1 MNFMTKLNM
10 VKSAFVAAAFL
21 GITGCKKIF
30 DIKPQ
35 DQLDV
40 SQAYQN
46 VYDADAAVVGIYG
59 KFMGLADRY
68 VVLNELRADLLD
80 CTNNADENLRQL
92 STHTVT
98 AGNPY
103 ASPKP
108 FYELILNCN
117 DVLEHFQV
125 MVKEKR
131 MTQDQFNQRYSDV
144 GSLRSFLYLQ
154 LGIHFGEV
162 PYVTSSLSN
171 VDEVKNMSNFPR
183 LSFNTL
189 LDSLINFS
197 ERLPFKD
204 QYPSGTNLNITVDG
218 YQTEKFFVNKKVI
231 LGDLYLWKG
240 NYQKSAEYYR
250 QVMEIGTSGITGEN
264 YYSQYKIGGWGTGL
278 NFHNVIYTRAGDVS
292 SLSYNTGWRIM
303 FDEPFGSASIA
314 REWVWV
320 LPFDTK
326 FNPDNSLIK
335 LFSPVGGDYLVRPSQ
350 EVYDLWDGETQKITT
365 SPTVGGPVPYDA
377 RKLLS
382 TMNIA
387 GQPVAMK
394 YLYNYLN
401 YATLAPT
408 NLLVKNG
415 KWFLFR
421 QTQLHMRF
429 AEAANRAGR
438 YRLAWG
444 LWNSGIASAYPAPTS
459 DVTNYHNTLWDA
471 YPFNFDARNSGSSGV
486 PYYRA
491 DWYRNTGVRGR
502 VNLVD
507 VAIPATDSLNSIEAG
522 LIKETALENAF
533 EGTRWP
539 DLLRIAIR
547 RNDPSFIADKVYNK
561 LIKSGVSS
569 GAASTARAKLMN
581 RDWYLP
587 FKW

>member
-1 MNFMTKLNM
+1 MRTLKILKF
-10 VKSAFVAAAFL
+10 AFFAAGLLSIA
-21 GITGCKKIF
+21 GCKKVF
-30 DIKPQ
+30 DTKPQ

-68 VVLNELRADLLD
+68 VILNELRADLLD
-80 CTNNADENLRQL
+80 CTTNADENLRQI

-98 AGNPY
+98 GDNPY
-103 ASPKP
+103 ASPRP
-108 FYELILNCN
+108 FYEVILNCN
-117 DVLEHFQV
+117 DVLEHFQI

-131 MTQDQFNQRYSDV
+131 MTETEYNQRYSDI
-144 GSLRSFLYLQ
+144 GALRSFLYLQ

-162 PYVTSSLSN
+162 PYVTSSLKN
-171 VDEVKNMSNFPR
+171 VDEVKNMGNFPK

-197 ERLPFKD
+197 ERLPYKD

-218 YQTEKFFVNKKVI
+218 YQTQKFYVNKKVI

-240 NYQKSAEYYR
+240 NYLKAADWYR
-250 QVMEIGTSGITGEN
+250 QVMETGTQGVVDGR
-264 YYSQYKIGGWGTGL
+264 YYSFYKVGWDSDGTL
-278 NFHNVIYTRAGDVS
+278 DHYISYSRAGDASTLV
-292 SLSYNTGWRIM
+292 YNSQWRVM
-303 FDEPFGSASIA
+303 FEQDYGSKGLD

-320 LPFDTK
+320 LPFDSK
-326 FNPDNSLIK
+326 FKPDNSLIK
-335 LFSPVGGDYLVRPSQ
+335 LFSPIGGDYLVRPSQ
-350 EVYDLWDGETQKITT
+350 EVYDLWDNETQRIAQ
-365 SPTVGGPVPYDA
+365 GGSIPYDA

-382 TMNIA
+382 TMNIG

-401 YATLAPT
+401 YTTGTPT
-408 NLLVKNG
+408 SLLVKNG

-421 QTQLHMRF
+421 ETQLHMRF
-429 AEAANRAGR
+429 AEAANRTGR

-444 LWNSGIASAYPAPTS
+444 LWNSGIAGAYPAPGS
-459 DVTNYHNTLWDA
+459 DVTVYHNTLSDA
-471 YPFNFDARNSGSSGV
+471 YPFNFDARNSGNSGV

-491 DWYRNTGVRGR
+491 DWYRNIGIRARANV
-502 VNLVD
+502 VD
-507 VAIPATDSLNSIEAG
+507 VVIPAADSLNSIENG

-547 RNDPSFIADKVYNK
+547 RNDPSFIADKIYNK
-561 LIKSGVSS
+561 LLKSGVSS
-569 GAASTARAKLMN
+569 GAASAARAKLMA